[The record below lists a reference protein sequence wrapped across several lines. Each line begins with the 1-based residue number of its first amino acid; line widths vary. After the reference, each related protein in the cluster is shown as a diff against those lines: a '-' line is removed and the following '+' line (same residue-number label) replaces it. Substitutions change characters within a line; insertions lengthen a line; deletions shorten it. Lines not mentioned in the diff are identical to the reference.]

1 MPFNKTC
8 SIAAMEE
15 NIASEIRAGKPRE
28 QAVAVANRTLR
39 EACRDA
45 DKLVPVRKALDVIR
59 KQATTAVQTVILP
72 KKKFKTRDAAVAYAD
87 EHDLDTASVR
97 ETDNAFRI
105 QQNPA
110 KAFTAGTFKT
120 ITIDEKQ
127 GVEAIIGRV
136 KKAKHRERTRE
147 FLESAFQRARKVLN
161 PRDFAV
167 IFQAARAS
175 AGGQISA
182 KRRRERTQYSATEK
196 AAIDG
201 TPLVDMSV
209 AELKSMINTLNNA
222 HERNEKSGHSNTKVI
237 RRARNLFAEM
247 RRRSVTPEGRVYVA
261 LEQTKTNK
269 AVDAHGCDPET
280 ERYVAGRGCVKKTAA
295 EMKKGF
301 VNGDPEGGMHA
312 HGLDRRNE
320 KTLDDGGHLHIW
332 QIPGTGEVVL
342 SNEDGFHQHVITV
355 GGEVTPLD
363 GAHSH
368 RVMMPN
374 GTFIETKLG
383 GEHTHALMVETSGFD
398 GPHTHSLVMPDG
410 SEILSMTV
418 GQFVATLDQPPL
430 SGPLPS
436 ASLITRAMNELRAER
451 DAAIIGGPLPP
462 PLPDLPEAVELTAK
476 GVAIAPP
483 TFTIESD
490 KGDMLE
496 MRHDGEIVGMSKHV
510 VADDPE
516 DIAKVCG
523 HWDLIEK
530 HTMAVPFVGPEDA
543 RLMFVTGAPTELE
556 LARKQALIGDNA
568 ITFEELYLQ
577 PLGLTKRDVAVGFA
591 MPVLPL
597 DGQVNPALC
606 EKWGHHLVA
615 AMKSYPRAKVVAL
628 GNVARD
634 VLKSAGVV
642 AFYLPHPSPV
652 RRHGNSGEVDRK
664 LKTIAKA
671 LDVTPSQVTHSNRPQ
686 GSTPIKGAAL
696 ANLADVISESWK
708 TGRVTCRVI
717 KAAEEKQIV
726 YGVVLD
732 PYDVDLQTEW
742 VPPAAIE
749 STAHGFLKKSR
760 VIGFEHI
767 ERAEAQIVESWVEPY
782 PSKAD
787 YQAAMENRPHKV
799 YTRKFGDDEIH
810 SGTWMAGV
818 QVGDREW
825 EMHNQGRLNAFSV
838 GGFSFKTKVAIS
850 AMPEVEFIQL
860 IEAPA

>member
-1 MPFNKTC
+1 MPLNKTC

-15 NIASEIRAGKPRE
+15 NIATEIRAGKPRE
-28 QAVAVANRTLR
+28 QAVAIANRTLR
-39 EACRDA
+39 KACRDA
-45 DKLVPVRKALDVIR
+45 GEPVPTRKALDVVR

-72 KKKFKTRDAAVAYAD
+72 KSKFKTRDAAVAYAN
-87 EHDLDTASVR
+87 EHDLETASVR
-97 ETDNAFRI
+97 ETDDAFRL

-110 KAFTAGTFKT
+110 KAFSAETFET

-127 GVEAIIGRV
+127 GVKAIIGRV
-136 KKAKHRERTRE
+136 KKAAKRERTRE
-147 FLESAFQRARKVLN
+147 YLEGAFQRARKILN

-182 KRRRERTQYSATEK
+182 KRKRERAQYSATEK
-196 AAIDG
+196 AAVDG

-209 AELKSMINTLNNA
+209 GELKSMAATLDKA
-222 HERNEKSGHSNTKVI
+222 HERNEKAGDSNVKII
-237 RRARNLFAEM
+237 RRAKDVFGEM
-247 RRRSVTPEGRVYVA
+247 RRRGVTPEGRVYVA
-261 LEQTKTNK
+261 LKGSKT
-269 AVDAHGCDPET
+269 E
-280 ERYVAGRGCVKKTAA
+280 
-295 EMKKGF
+295 KGF

-320 KTLDDGGHLHIW
+320 KTLNDGGHLHIW
-332 QIPGTGEVVL
+332 QIPGTGEVVF

-355 GGEVTPLD
+355 GGEATPID

-368 RVMMPN
+368 KVMLPN
-374 GTFIETKLG
+374 GAVIETKLG
-383 GEHTHALMVETSGFD
+383 GEHTHTLMVETTGFD

-410 SEILSMTV
+410 SEISSMTV
-418 GQFVATLDQPPL
+418 GQFVATLDQPPF
-430 SGPLPS
+430 SHPLPS
-436 ASLITRAMNELRAER
+436 ASLITRALNELRAER
-451 DAAIIGGPLPP
+451 DVAIGGPLPP
-462 PLPDLPEAVELTAK
+462 PLPDLPEAVELMAK

-483 TFTIESD
+483 TFTVESNE
-490 KGDMLE
+490 GDMLE
-496 MRHDGEIVGMSKHV
+496 IRYDDGEVVGMSKHV
-510 VADDPE
+510 VADDPD
-516 DIAKVCG
+516 DIAKVCA
-523 HWDLIEK
+523 HWDLIKK
-530 HTMAVPFVGPEDA
+530 HTTVVPFVGPEEA
-543 RLMFVTGAPTELE
+543 KLMFVAGAPTELE

-568 ITFEELYLQ
+568 ITFEELYLR

-597 DGQVNPALC
+597 DGRANPALC
-606 EKWGHHLVA
+606 EKWGTHLVT

-634 VLKSAGVV
+634 VLKSAGVA

-652 RRHGNSGEVDRK
+652 RRHGNSGEIDRK
-664 LKTIAKA
+664 LRTIAKA
-671 LDVTPSQVTHSNRPQ
+671 LDVTPSQVAHSDRSQ
-686 GSTPIKGAAL
+686 GSTPIEGTAL

-708 TGRVTCRVI
+708 TGRVTCRVT

-742 VPPAAIE
+742 VPPSAIE

-767 ERAEAQIVESWVEPY
+767 ERAEAELVESWVEAY

-787 YQAAMENRPHKV
+787 YDAAMENRPHKV

-810 SGTWMAGV
+810 SGTWVAGV

-825 EMHNQGRLNAFSV
+825 AMHKQGKLNAFSV
-838 GGFSFKTKVAIS
+838 GGFSFKTKVPIS
-850 AMPEVEFIQL
+850 AMPKVEFIQL
-860 IEAPA
+860 IGVPA

>member
-1 MPFNKTC
+1 MPLNKSC
-8 SIAAMEE
+8 SIAAMEQ
-15 NIASEIRAGKPRE
+15 NIAAEIRAGKPRE
-28 QAVAVANRTLR
+28 QAVAIASRTLR
-39 EACRDA
+39 ESCRDA
-45 DKLVPVRKALDVIR
+45 SKPVPVRKALDVVR

-72 KKKFKTRDAAVAYAD
+72 KKKFKTRDEAVAYANG
-87 EHDLDTASVR
+87 HDLDTVSVR
-97 ETDNAFRI
+97 ETDDAFRL

-110 KAFTAGTFKT
+110 KAFSAGTFET
-120 ITIDEKQ
+120 IIIDEKQ

-136 KKAKHRERTRE
+136 KKAKHERTRE
-147 FLESAFQRARKVLN
+147 FLEGAFQRARKVLN

-182 KRRRERTQYSATEK
+182 KRRRERAQYSAEGK
-196 AAIDG
+196 AA
-201 TPLVDMSV
+201 V
-209 AELKSMINTLNNA
+209 E
-222 HERNEKSGHSNTKVI
+222 
-237 RRARNLFAEM
+237 
-247 RRRSVTPEGRVYVA
+247 
-261 LEQTKTNK
+261 
-269 AVDAHGCDPET
+269 
-280 ERYVAGRGCVKKTAA
+280 
-295 EMKKGF
+295 KGF

-332 QIPGTGEVVL
+332 KIPGTGDVVF

-368 RVMMPN
+368 KVMLPH

-398 GPHTHSLVMPDG
+398 GPHTHTLVMPDA

-418 GQFVATLDQPPL
+418 GQFVATLDQPPF
-430 SGPLPS
+430 SRPLPA
-436 ASLITRAMNELRAER
+436 ASLITRAMNELRAET
-451 DAAIIGGPLPP
+451 DAAIGGPLPP
-462 PLPDLPEAVELTAK
+462 PLPDLPEAVVLTAK

-483 TFTIESD
+483 MFTVESEE
-490 KGDMLE
+490 GDMLE
-496 MRHDGEIVGMSKHV
+496 VRYDGEIVGVSKHV
-510 VADDPE
+510 VADAPA
-516 DIAKVCG
+516 DIVKTCD
-523 HWDLIEK
+523 HWGLIQK
-530 HTMAVPFVGPEDA
+530 HTTAVPFVGPADA
-543 RLMFVTGAPTELE
+543 KLMFVAGAPTELE
-556 LARKQALIGDNA
+556 LARKQALIGDNG

-597 DGQVNPALC
+597 GDELNPALC

-615 AMKSYPRAKVVAL
+615 AMKAYPNAKIVAL

-652 RRHGNSGEVDRK
+652 RRHGNSGEVTRK
-664 LKTIAKA
+664 LRAIAKA
-671 LDVTPSQVTHSNRPQ
+671 LDGMPSQVAHSDRPQ

-742 VPPAAIE
+742 VPPSAIE

-787 YQAAMENRPHKV
+787 YKAAMENRPHTV

-825 EMHNQGRLNAFSV
+825 AIKKQGKLNAFSV
-838 GGFSFKTKVAIS
+838 GGFSFKTKVPIG
-850 AMPEVEFIQL
+850 AMPEVKFIRL